1 MSETQSHAQLME
13 ETFQEDLTIL
23 LKVLSGETQSDPVTA
38 TQYLLHKY
46 PERSEGYFVLG
57 VLTYLSGYVGD
68 AISMIEKAHTIDPDV
83 SEYALA
89 LSSLYVKAD
98 RLNDGLYFAKL
109 GSVLDSHPQMAG
121 ILPPYLKNFVEAAR
135 VSTIHGHYVAASLAF
150 IRRDFELVA
159 TECELELKMS
169 HDYVPALELY
179 AKALIEMGEHG
190 SAIPILQRVL
200 QLKPEDAAADK
211 LNLAESILHL
221 GLFEQAQA
229 HIDEVVQSEPQSLD
243 INAKAFYL
251 LSGMENGEPAR
262 SRVWASM
269 QQSGL
274 HEAEPYFP
282 YTPSDDGKIRIGFL
296 SDKCYDCFEGS
307 ALSSFLRRVDRK
319 IFQPYVYIQN
329 FNKDNVTQAIKNW
342 AVSAREVFDVN
353 DKTLALILQRDG
365 VDLLIDMCGF
375 GPNQRLSLLAHKPC
389 GQRLSW
395 LAPLHGGGQPGIDTV
410 VTDDSTDASQSRFLQ
425 TGQDTMKLRT
435 PVFARRPAQGFLDPL
450 SPPNEIKG
458 YVTFGAYLDFRALA
472 SSDGALWMR
481 VLESVPGSKLRLY
494 IGPRISE
501 ISLARLN
508 EIFEPKG
515 LLDRVELYTPD
526 EDERSGGFF
535 DHIDIFLA
543 SRCEDRDNIILAL
556 WMGVPCLTKSDVND
570 PYVTYSG
577 ALLRAA
583 GIPSWA
589 CEDDEAFLSVAKA
602 LAFDP
607 RELAGLRKVLR
618 GQIAKSRLMDMSG
631 FALEFQTRLAEL
643 FSRKI
648 QKGDLS

>member
-1 MSETQSHAQLME
+1 MSETQSHTQPTE
-13 ETFQEDLTIL
+13 ETFQEDLPIL
-23 LKVLSGETQSDPVTA
+23 LKALSSETQTDPVSA
-38 TQYLLHKY
+38 TQDFLHKY

-68 AISMIEKAHTIDPDV
+68 AISMIEKAHAIDPDV

-89 LSSLYVKAD
+89 LSSLYVKSD

-109 GSVLDSHPQMAG
+109 GSVLESHPHMAG
-121 ILPPYLKNFVEAAR
+121 ILPPDLKNFVEAAR
-135 VSTIHGHYVAASLAF
+135 DTDIHGHYIAASLAF
-150 IRRDFELVA
+150 IRREFELVA

-169 HDYVPALELY
+169 PDYVPALELY
-179 AKALIEMGEHG
+179 ANALIEMGEYG
-190 SAIPILQRVL
+190 SAIPVLQRVL
-200 QLKPEDAAADK
+200 ELNPGDEGENR
-211 LNLAESILHL
+211 LNLAEAVFHL
-221 GLFEQAQA
+221 GLFEQARDY
-229 HIDEVVQSEPQSLD
+229 IEDVVQREPYALN

-251 LSGMENGEPAR
+251 LSEMENVEPIR
-262 SRVWASM
+262 SRVWSHL
-269 QQSGL
+269 QQSDL
-274 HEAEPYFP
+274 HEAEPFFP
-282 YTPSDDGKIRIGFL
+282 YTPSGDGKIRIGFL

-307 ALSSFLRRVDRK
+307 ALSSLLRRFDTK
-319 IFQPYVYIQN
+319 IFEPYVYIQN

-353 DKTLALILQRDG
+353 DKTLALILQRDR
-365 VDLLIDMCGF
+365 VDILIDMCGF

-410 VTDDSTDASQSRFLQ
+410 VTDESTDAAQSRFLQ
-425 TGQDTMKLRT
+425 NAQDTMKLRT
-435 PVFARRPAQGFLDPL
+435 PVFARRPVQGFLDPV
-450 SPPNEIKG
+450 SPPNEAKG
-458 YVTFGAYLDFRALA
+458 YVTFGAYLDFCALA
-472 SSDGALWMR
+472 GSDGALWMR
-481 VLESVPGSKLRLY
+481 ALESVPGSKLRLH

-526 EDERSGGFF
+526 EDERPGGFF
-535 DHIDIFLA
+535 DHVDIFLA
-543 SRCEDRDNIILAL
+543 SQSEDRDNIVLAL
-556 WMGVPCLTKSDVND
+556 WMGVPCLTKSGVND

-577 ALLRAA
+577 ALLCAA

-589 CEDDEAFLSVAKA
+589 CEDDEAFVSLAKS

-607 RELAGLRKVLR
+607 AELSGLRKVLR
-618 GQIAKSRLMDMSG
+618 PQIVKSQLMDMSG
-631 FALEFQTRLAEL
+631 FALEFQVRLAEL
-643 FSRKI
+643 FARKI
-648 QKGDLS
+648 QKR